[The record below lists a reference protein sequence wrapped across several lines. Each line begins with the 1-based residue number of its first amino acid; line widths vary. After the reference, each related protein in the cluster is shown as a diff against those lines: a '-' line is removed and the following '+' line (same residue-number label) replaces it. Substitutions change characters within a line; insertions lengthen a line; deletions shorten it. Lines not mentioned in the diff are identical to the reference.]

1 MAVGVKGA
9 DMVRKRWDVGL
20 GARALRRGR
29 RGFAACPHHHVVE
42 GRHVAKS
49 RPASPSQRPR
59 VIPSERGLFRG
70 GMKVASVWPRSV
82 RFHSYEG

>member
-70 GMKVASVWPRSV
+70 EMKVVCAPPLSDRV
-82 RFHSYEG
+82 HTYEG

>member
-42 GRHVAKS
+42 GRHVLQNRAL
-49 RPASPSQRPR
+49 RPQVCPLT
-59 VIPSERGLFRG
+59 IPGENSLFHEKRG
-70 GMKVASVWPRSV
+70 GFRKKAVSDAL
-82 RFHSYEG
+82 HIYEG

>member
-42 GRHVAKS
+42 GRHVLQNRAL
-49 RPASPSQRPR
+49 RPQVSPR

-70 GMKVASVWPRSV
+70 EMKVVSCT
-82 RFHSYEG
+82 EGV